1 MIGGEPC
8 AIDRINR
15 LTQVMVDITAGL
27 DTRRYKVVKSDRAED
42 LVFQS
47 GQDWV
52 ERCMTTNSFAAY
64 QTRRRFETGG
74 AVSLPLYRVLEG

>member
-1 MIGGEPC
+1 MIGGEPY

-47 GQDWV
+47 GQDWS
-52 ERCMTTNSFAAY
+52 NDA
-64 QTRRRFETGG
+64 
-74 AVSLPLYRVLEG
+74 